1 LFLMT
6 SLMNAAWT
14 KCLKV
19 SSYWD
24 CEIAFGVAG
33 MDSVEEAE
41 FRPLGFEDDS
51 KRDADLK

>member
-1 LFLMT
+1 
-6 SLMNAAWT
+6 LMNAAWT